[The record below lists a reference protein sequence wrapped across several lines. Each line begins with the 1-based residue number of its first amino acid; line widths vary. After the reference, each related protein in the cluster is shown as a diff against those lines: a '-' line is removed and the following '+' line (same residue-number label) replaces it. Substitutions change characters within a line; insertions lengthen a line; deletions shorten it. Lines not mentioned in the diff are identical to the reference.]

1 MDRQDQIEAS
11 SIEASSIADDPPS
24 TEEAKKR
31 VTALGLTG
39 PRTCGRCGQ
48 LRKGRILYGYTEYFL
63 CFNCLVKDEAKGISE
78 TEEFTRMDR
87 VWNMR
92 RARANWK
99 RKNVVKS
106 SYDDAVR
113 EFPEMTLK
121 EKEHLAN
128 KILKTMDMSINS
140 TETGL

>member
-1 MDRQDQIEAS
+1 MDRPDTIEAS

-31 VTALGLTG
+31 IAALGLGG
-39 PRTCGRCGQ
+39 PRTCGRCGK
-48 LRKGRILYGYTEYFL
+48 LSKGRIIVGYTDFFV

-87 VWNMR
+87 VWR
-92 RARANWK
+92 IRKARDIWK
-99 RKNVVKS
+99 SKNVVKS
-106 SYDDAVR
+106 SYEEAVR

-121 EKEHLAN
+121 DKERLAN
-128 KILKTMDMSINS
+128 ELLKNMNMSVNS
-140 TETGL
+140 PETGL

>member
-1 MDRQDQIEAS
+1 MDRPDQ
-11 SIEASSIADDPPS
+11 IADDPPS

-31 VTALGLTG
+31 VTALGLGG

-48 LRKGRILYGYTEYFL
+48 LRKGRIIMGYTDYFV
-63 CFNCLVKDEAKGISE
+63 CFNCLVKDEAIALAE
-78 TEEFTRMDR
+78 TDEFMRKDR
-87 VWNMR
+87 VWKMR
-92 RARANWK
+92 KAREIWK
-99 RKNVVKS
+99 SKNVVKS

-128 KILKTMDMSINS
+128 ELLKTLDSS
-140 TETGL
+140 VKAP